1 MAELERIVQSNI
13 DLIWRQISTVDSIGR
28 ATLIDKCGG
37 DRLSDLLSGARNLAK
52 LLTAV
57 RRALDS
63 ASGTLEC
70 QRINPIYVE
79 AAHNALCTDIASGTA
94 YGFTLFFV
102 LAICTMAMV
111 SLRASWLRNIVEEK
125 VYHDESEVAENMI
138 LDEHEEY
145 LAYISKYKHEWQEY
159 RGFDSSTL
167 GRRSEEDSFYEDEGS
182 EGSIYFEDSGRP
194 SLSRFGDDGSRT
206 DGEGYN
212 GSDECSTGNA
222 PASGKWV
229 GLDTEV
235 ISGPLVK
242 GPSIDDGAKCGVSI
256 AADDISFPSLPVNHS
271 DESSIDEDELF
282 VLPSLLHPPPE
293 NPDFRDDDR
302 QIHRKPSV
310 KQTKIHD
317 SGDMEEGKVR
327 LNRGPGTPDDRYDTA
342 SGGENDSKEKKRKQ
356 GKATSKGIEV
366 VLTGGRESDV
376 ENNALQNDA
385 QAVDEAMPDSKNSD
399 KSHLQRAQ
407 SAPKPSTSRMSRAQ
421 IKLLAKS
428 FDRSRSRSRSNR
440 SNGEC

>member
-1 MAELERIVQSNI
+1 MQNNI

-70 QRINPIYVE
+70 ERINPIYVE
-79 AAHNALCTDIASGTA
+79 AAHNALCTDVASGTSF
-94 YGFTLFFV
+94 GFTLFLV
-102 LAICTMAMV
+102 LAVCTMAMIT
-111 SLRASWLRNIVEEK
+111 LRASWLRVIVEEK

-159 RGFDSSTL
+159 RGIDSSSL
-167 GRRSEEDSFYEDEGS
+167 GRRSGEESFYEEDGS
-182 EGSIYFEDSGRP
+182 EGSIYFEDGSGRP
-194 SLSRFGDDGSRT
+194 CFSRFGDDGSKT

-212 GSDECSTGNA
+212 GSDECSTGEV
-222 PASGKWV
+222 PASGKWVV

-235 ISGPLVK
+235 IPRSLAR
-242 GPSIDDGAKCGVSI
+242 GPSIEDGAKCGVSVTT
-256 AADDISFPSLPVNHS
+256 DDISFPSLPVNQS

-282 VLPSLLHPPPE
+282 LFPSLLHPPAANPDYGNDTRDFKPSAKQRSAPE
-293 NPDFRDDDR
+293 NVP
-302 QIHRKPSV
+302 V
-310 KQTKIHD
+310 
-317 SGDMEEGKVR
+317 GDVESA
-327 LNRGPGTPDDRYDTA
+327 RGRGTPDDRYDA
-342 SGGENDSKEKKRKQ
+342 PSAGDIHKAKRKR
-356 GKATSKGIEV
+356 SKSRSSSASGIEV
-366 VLTGGRESDV
+366 VLAA
-376 ENNALQNDA
+376 ENNRSDDDRAASAKETGVL
-385 QAVDEAMPDSKNSD
+385 DETAPESARTQRSRLK
-399 KSHLQRAQ
+399 RAQ
-407 SAPKPSTSRMSRAQ
+407 SAPKPTTPRMNRAH

-440 SNGEC
+440 STGSAGD